1 MGDLVVLLIP
11 EIIGLI
17 ITPGAIVGC
26 VLLLQSSRP
35 LPDACAF
42 GAAFL
47 LVYTQIGI
55 AALLGGAGDPQST
68 SKETSHWAGL
78 AVGLLFLACG
88 VWIAI
93 RKPGSRDGS
102 PRWVTE
108 LENVGPRGAF
118 IMGLGL
124 AVINPNLFIMMSG
137 MSLIS
142 SSGVS
147 VAMAITATIMLLIAA
162 ILDFVIPIG
171 TFMLLGDRARDG
183 LDAAKSWMIGH
194 TRILSLA
201 VMFGFGALFTIRGIV
216 NLS

>member
-1 MGDLVVLLIP
+1 MGDLVVALIP

-26 VLLLQSSRP
+26 VLLLQSGRP
-35 LPDACAF
+35 IPNAAAF

-55 AALLGGAGDPQST
+55 AALLSGAGDPGAT
-68 SKETSHWAGL
+68 SKQTSHWAGL
-78 AVGLLFLACG
+78 AVGLLFLICG
-88 VWIAI
+88 GWIAI
-93 RKPGSRDGS
+93 RKPGTRAGS

-124 AVINPNLFIMMSG
+124 AVINPNVFIMISG

-147 VAMAITATIMLLIAA
+147 TAMAVLATIMLLIAA
-162 ILDFVIPIG
+162 VVDFVVPIG
-171 TFMLLGDRARDG
+171 IYMLLGERARTG
-183 LDAAKSWMIGH
+183 LDTTKRWMIGH
-194 TRILSLA
+194 TRALSLG

-216 NLS
+216 NLA

>member
-1 MGDLVVLLIP
+1 
-11 EIIGLI
+11 
-17 ITPGAIVGC
+17 
-26 VLLLQSSRP
+26 
-35 LPDACAF
+35 
-42 GAAFL
+42 
-47 LVYTQIGI
+47 
-55 AALLGGAGDPQST
+55 
-68 SKETSHWAGL
+68 
-78 AVGLLFLACG
+78 
-88 VWIAI
+88 
-93 RKPGSRDGS
+93 
-102 PRWVTE
+102 
-108 LENVGPRGAF
+108 
-118 IMGLGL
+118 MGLGL

>member
-1 MGDLVVLLIP
+1 MGDLLVLLIP

-35 LPDACAF
+35 TANSCAF
-42 GAAFL
+42 GGAFL
-47 LVYTQIGI
+47 LVYTQIAI

-68 SKETSHWAGL
+68 SKDTSHWAGL

-93 RKPGSRDGS
+93 RKPRSRHAA
-102 PRWVTE
+102 PRWVGE

-147 VAMAITATIMLLIAA
+147 VSMAILATVVLLISA

-171 TFMLLGDRARDG
+171 IFLLLGERARTG
-183 LDAAKSWMIGH
+183 LDAAKTWMIGH
-194 TRILSLA
+194 TRVLSLG

-216 NLS
+216 NLA